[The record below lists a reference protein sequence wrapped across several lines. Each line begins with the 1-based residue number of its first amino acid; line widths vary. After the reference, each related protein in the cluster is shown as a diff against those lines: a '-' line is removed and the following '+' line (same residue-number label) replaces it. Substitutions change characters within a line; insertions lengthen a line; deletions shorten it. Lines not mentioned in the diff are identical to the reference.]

1 MIFGP
6 GTYAV
11 GPDIPAGTYDC
22 VAVSGFGVLRGDVA
36 SLGDVGFVQTMGTAT
51 SEIGNYSANVYAS
64 NSYSNLKVEDGDVLY
79 IEMTL
84 NVEFVPA

>member
-1 MIFGP
+1 M
-6 GTYAV
+6 
-11 GPDIPAGTYDC
+11 
-22 VAVSGFGVLRGDVA
+22 
-36 SLGDVGFVQTMGTAT
+36 GDVGFVQTMGTAT
-51 SEIGNYSANVYAS
+51 SEIGIYSAYVYAS